1 MTPSGAG
8 ASGSPGARSPLRA
21 LLLAL
26 AACRASR
33 AAIDRAAVVA
43 RHNPRAGLPLDP
55 SLVTSLGNGA
65 FAFSVDP
72 TGLQSLNATFAAPF
86 DLNTLAD
93 WAWHTQPGTR
103 ALLQA
108 YNYSTYHTA
117 DGRGGAREV
126 RYPTG
131 SNSSSVSGQSLHGN
145 PQRMPLAQVA
155 LAWQAPGG
163 GELLAPADVRAA
175 AQTLDAWA
183 GAALSNTTLNG
194 GRPDRDWVQA
204 LVRTTVHPDV
214 DALAVRVE
222 LASRAVSVRPPPLVL
237 RLAFAYVTQGGA
249 SDWRSES
256 LHETRVAAAGPGF
269 LSLERTLDGAGY
281 TVDCAFNATWG
292 SPQPG
297 ASPHVFTLAPPAGDS
312 SAASDLVCL
321 FAPRDVRFP
330 VGADAP
336 WLAAKRDATLALRAA
351 GAARLPGFGEVAA
364 AAAAAWEAFWLAGA
378 FVDLASGTDDPAAFE
393 LERRVVR
400 SLALLR
406 ALEAG
411 AEPPPETGLLLAG
424 GWSGKHHGEMR
435 FWHQA
440 WAPFWGRSEVLS
452 RSDAWYSDYLP
463 NATSVAASQ
472 GFRGA
477 RWPKMIA
484 AAENRSAAD
493 VPWVGLDF
501 APLPPAVNGGVLD
514 GLAPLLA
521 WESSSGVGPLL
532 VWQQSHS
539 ILLAEAQRRAAAAA
553 GGAPAALA
561 VMQRLA
567 PVVFATAEFLAS
579 FPVRDA
585 ASGVY
590 HLEPPLYGGEE
601 QGDPLDVRDPA
612 FELVQIGE
620 ALDTAAAWRA
630 AMALPPV
637 PEWAAVAGGLA
648 QPPFDPATVGGGAV
662 PLYANNAACAC
673 MYTRGACAFNRTGCP
688 APLTSHPMT
697 SGLSGMLNGLGGD
710 GGARRGLV
718 PASVNATIA
727 AVLANWSWGDLSA
740 SPDVWGW
747 DAPLVA
753 LGLTRTGW
761 SPESCVG
768 ALLLA
773 SNKNLYSR
781 AGINQGMGTDTAY
794 FPGNGGTLLA
804 VAGMAAGF
812 DGGAPGAQLVE
823 GGPGAVA
830 SSPTTPVG
838 FPSAWGAVIE
848 GFDVPLP

>member
-1 MTPSGAG
+1 MG
-8 ASGSPGARSPLRA
+8 PGARR
-21 LLLAL
+21 LLAASL
-26 AACRASR
+26 CCGASR
-33 AAIDRAAVVA
+33 GAIDRAAVVA
-43 RHNPRAGLPLDP
+43 RHNPAASLPLDP
-55 SLVTSLGNGA
+55 TLIASLGNGA
-65 FAFSVDP
+65 FAFNVDV
-72 TGLQSLNATFAAPF
+72 TGLQSLNATYAAPF

-93 WAWHTQPGTR
+93 WAWHSEPAAQAFLESYNYTTYQTLTPGGTR
-103 ALLQA
+103 
-108 YNYSTYHTA
+108 S
-117 DGRGGAREV
+117 V

-131 SNSSSVSGQSLHGN
+131 YNASAAAAASLHGN

-155 LAWQAPGG
+155 LAWRTPGG
-163 GELLAPADVRAA
+163 GGGGGEPLAAADVRAA

-183 GAALSNTTLNG
+183 GAAASNSTLYG
-194 GRPDRDWVQA
+194 GRPERGWAQA

-222 LASRAVSVRPPPLVL
+222 LLAAQQAGPPALVL
-237 RLAFAYVTQGGA
+237 RLAFPYVTQGGA
-249 SDWRSES
+249 SDWEGADDARHS
-256 LHETRVAAAGPGF
+256 TRVAAAGPGF
-269 LSLERTLDGAGY
+269 LSLERTLDSDGY
-281 TVDCAFNATWG
+281 TVDCKFNESWG
-292 SPQPG
+292 APQPG
-297 ASPHVFTLAPPAGDS
+297 ASPHVFALAPPAGDS
-312 SAASDLVCL
+312 AAWTDLVCL

-330 VGADAP
+330 VGAGTP
-336 WLAAKRDATLALRAA
+336 WLVAKRDATLALRAA
-351 GAARLPGFGEVAA
+351 GAARLPAYDEVAA
-364 AAAAAWEAFWLAGA
+364 AAAASWSAFWKAGA
-378 FVDLASGTDDPAAFE
+378 FVDLASNTDDPAALE

-411 AEPPPETGLLLAG
+411 AEPPAETGLLLAG

-440 WAPFWGRSEVLS
+440 YAPFWGRSEVLA
-452 RSDAWYSDYLP
+452 RSDAWYDDYLA

-472 GFRGA
+472 GYAGA

-484 AAENRSAAD
+484 AAANRSGVD

-501 APLPPAVNGGVLD
+501 APLPAAVHGGVVE

-539 ILLAEAQRRAAAAA
+539 VLLAEAQRRAAAAA

-579 FPVRDA
+579 FPVLDA
-585 ASGVY
+585 ASGVF
-590 HLEPPLYGGEE
+590 HLEPPLFGGEE
-601 QGDPLDVRDPA
+601 QGDPLAVRDPA

-630 AMALPPV
+630 ALGLAPAPA
-637 PEWAAVAGGLA
+637 WAAVAGGLA
-648 QPPFDPATVGGGAV
+648 RPPLDPATTEGRAPV

-673 MYTRGACAFNRTGCP
+673 LYTRDEPCAFNRSGCP

-697 SGLSGMLNGLGGD
+697 SGLCGMLNGLGGD
-710 GGARRGLV
+710 GGARRGLA
-718 PASVNATIA
+718 PASVNATLA
-727 AVLANWSWGDLSA
+727 AVLANWSWGTPAS
-740 SPDVWGW
+740 SPDIWGW
-747 DAPLVA
+747 DSPILS
-753 LGLTRTGW
+753 LGLARMAW
-761 SPESCVG
+761 APESVVST
-768 ALLLA
+768 LLLPA
-773 SNKNLYSR
+773 NKNLYNR
-781 AGINQGMGTDTAY
+781 AGINQGMGNDTAY

-812 DGGAPGAQLVE
+812 DGGASGAQLIA

-830 SSPTTPVG
+830 SSPTAPIG
-838 FPSAWGAVIE
+838 FPAAWRAAAE